1 MGFISGFHFFRSH
14 AVDHSFTVSCM
25 HQKVKTLF
33 CCINVDFTTKFV
45 KKCFSFYFFSFE
57 YKERK
62 EKFTLNL
69 IVFKI
74 YFNAYLIKVIY
85 FMNFMSFDFI
95 FKFLLL
101 HNKVDLRFKLF
112 TFTSYFAFKNFF
124 PSFKA
129 NLHLN
134 GGKWFPGKWSFF
146 AKL

>member
-14 AVDHSFTVSCM
+14 AVDLSFTVSCM
-25 HQKVKTLF
+25 HQKIKTLF

-74 YFNAYLIKVIY
+74 YFKVYLIKVIY
-85 FMNFMSFDFI
+85 F
-95 FKFLLL
+95 L
-101 HNKVDLRFKLF
+101 
-112 TFTSYFAFKNFF
+112 NFF
-124 PSFKA
+124 FTIKLIFALNFSLLCHILPSKI
-129 NLHLN
+129 
-134 GGKWFPGKWSFF
+134 FF
-146 AKL
+146 LPSLRPISI

>member
-1 MGFISGFHFFRSH
+1 MLILRQNLLKMF
-14 AVDHSFTVSCM
+14 
-25 HQKVKTLF
+25 
-33 CCINVDFTTKFV
+33 
-45 KKCFSFYFFSFE
+45 CFSFYFFSFE

-74 YFNAYLIKVIY
+74 YFKVYLIKVIY
-85 FMNFMSFDFI
+85 FLNFTSFDFI
-95 FKFLLL
+95 FKFLL

-112 TFTSYFAFKNFF
+112 TFMPYFAFKNFF
-124 PSFKA
+124 PSFFKA

-134 GGKWFPGKWSFF
+134 GGKWFAGKWSFF